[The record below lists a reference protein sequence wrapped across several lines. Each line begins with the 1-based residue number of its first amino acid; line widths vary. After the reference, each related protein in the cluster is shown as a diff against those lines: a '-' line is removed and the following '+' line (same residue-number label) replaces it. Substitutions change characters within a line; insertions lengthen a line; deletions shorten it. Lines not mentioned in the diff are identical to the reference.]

1 MRNVTTGFLYF
12 AYLFLGM
19 TVGAFLWR
27 AGLGLGAG
35 VAGTLGALGLLGAFH
50 GIVTGIADRRAL
62 KKEIA
67 QVREAHRLLA
77 DAMESTQG
85 ALTELAHAIESGV
98 LSDTDALTGEVR
110 MLESLVQQ
118 MSESIDERLSA
129 APHIGVETF
138 EGRRQAQVQRSA
150 AHHPRGAQRRA
161 RRPVSSACRFPAPAP
176 DHLLRKLH
184 PPARLDR
191 PRHDA
196 G

>member
-27 AGLGLGAG
+27 AGLGIGAG

-50 GIVTGIADRRAL
+50 GIVTGIAERRVL
-62 KKEIA
+62 KKEIG

-85 ALTELAHAIESGV
+85 ALTELAEAIETGV

-118 MSESIDERLSA
+118 MSESIDERLAA

-138 EGRRQAQVQRSA
+138 EGRRMA
-150 AHHPRGAQRRA
+150 
-161 RRPVSSACRFPAPAP
+161 VSYT
-176 DHLLRKLH
+176 HLTL
-184 PPARLDR
+184 PTTPYV
-191 PRHDA
+191 
-196 G
+196 